1 MLNLQSIYNDII
13 VKNTL
18 LHTAFSPKTH
28 TTMKATVVFW
38 NDFVLT
44 RDFWA
49 FERATYEITILEE
62 KRERELIEK
71 INKAAGN
78 VSK

>member
-1 MLNLQSIYNDII
+1 
-13 VKNTL
+13 
-18 LHTAFSPKTH
+18 
-28 TTMKATVVFW
+28 MKATVVFW

-49 FERATYEITILEE
+49 FKRATYEITILEE

-71 INKAAGN
+71 INEAAGN
-78 VSK
+78 VSKRLKQHNKLNFSGR

>member
-1 MLNLQSIYNDII
+1 
-13 VKNTL
+13 
-18 LHTAFSPKTH
+18 
-28 TTMKATVVFW
+28 MKATVVFW